1 MKGGRKG
8 SGGGKRDG
16 GRRGRKKK
24 CFAWLQ
30 SKRGGGGQRVFS
42 LTPGSGGDRR
52 LVRARAGECAGRGCL
67 CVCARHRG
75 AHPSAFPGDAGGR
88 GRRPWWLVKSSP
100 RYRGNINCAATA
112 KEIRARCKVTMREK
126 QQQRETKSDAEM
138 RGGRGGWR
146 ESGRRKIDLFFFFF
160 HLVRGGWREGGWRV

>member
-1 MKGGRKG
+1 M
-8 SGGGKRDG
+8 GKEG
-16 GRRGRKKK
+16 ERKKN
-24 CFAWLQ
+24 ASLGSNQ
-30 SKRGGGGQRVFS
+30 SGAEEDSAFFRLRLAAAVTDG
-42 LTPGSGGDRR
+42 
-52 LVRARAGECAGRGCL
+52 LVRARAGGRTGRGCL

-112 KEIRARCKVTMREK
+112 EEIRARCKVTMREK

-146 ESGRRKIDLFFFFF
+146 ESGRRKIDLSFFFP
-160 HLVRGGWREGGWRV
+160 LVRGGWREGGRRV